1 LPLSGEKKEQEIH
14 RYKLKTDR
22 VGVTLGLIRRGVYA
36 DDDNVTKNFFLLSPE
51 LKVTTK
57 K

>member
-36 DDDNVTKNFFLLSPE
+36 DDDDVTKNFFLLSPE